1 MNITIRFSPI
11 AQRRIRAFRANR
23 RGWWSLWI
31 FVALFVLTL
40 CSSFVANDKPLVMSL
55 NHHLY
60 FPVLVHHTE
69 REYGGQ
75 LPFEPDYRSAYMKQ
89 LVAQSDGWMVF
100 PPIPFSYDTVNYDL
114 EVPAPSAPSR
124 ENWLGTDDQ
133 GRDVLAR
140 AIHGLRISILFG
152 LALTLVSVLIGVIFG
167 AIQGYF
173 GGFVDLFGQRLQD
186 VWSGLP
192 VLYILIILASFVT
205 PSFWWLLAVMA
216 LFSWLGLVDI
226 VRAEFLR
233 GRALEYVKA
242 ARALGLSDAKIM
254 FRHIL
259 PNALSAMLTLVPF
272 MVGGGISMLAALDF
286 LGFGLPAGSPSLGE
300 LTLQSTQNMQA
311 PWLAFTAVFTIGL
324 VLTLLV
330 FIGDALRDAFDPRSA

>member
-1 MNITIRFSPI
+1 MIEKLSPI

-23 RGWWSLWI
+23 RGWWALWI
-31 FVALFVLTL
+31 FVGLFLMSL
-40 CSSFVANDKPLVMSL
+40 GSNFIANDKPLLMRI
-55 NHHLY
+55 NNQLY
-60 FPVLVHHTE
+60 FPVLVRHTE
-69 REYGGQ
+69 LELGGQ
-75 LPFEPDYRSAYMKQ
+75 LPFEPDYRSPYMKQ
-89 LVAQSDGWMVF
+89 LVAQGHGWMVF
-100 PPIPFSYDTVNYDL
+100 PPIPFSYDTINYDL
-114 EVPAPSAPSR
+114 TVPAPSAPST

-140 AIHGLRISILFG
+140 AIHGIRISILFG
-152 LALTLVSVLIGVIFG
+152 LALTLVTMLVGVVVG

-173 GGFVDLFGQRLQD
+173 GGLVDLLGQRLLD

-205 PSFWWLLAVMA
+205 PNFWWLLGVMA
-216 LFSWLGLVDI
+216 MFSWLALVDV

-242 ARALGLSDAKIM
+242 ARALGLSDARIM
-254 FRHIL
+254 FRHVL
-259 PNALSAMLTLVPF
+259 PNALSATLTFAPF
-272 MVGGGISMLAALDF
+272 MVGAAISTLASLDF

-311 PWLAFTAVFTIGL
+311 PWLAVTAVFSIGL

-330 FIGDALRDAFDPRSA
+330 FIGDAVRDAFDTRSA

>member
-1 MNITIRFSPI
+1 MMEKISPVM
-11 AQRRIRAFRANR
+11 QRRIRAFRANR

-31 FVALFVLTL
+31 FIGLFVLTL
-40 CSSFVANDKPLVMSL
+40 FSNFVANDRPLVMSI

-60 FPVLVHHTE
+60 FPVLVRHTE

-75 LPFEPDYRSAYMKQ
+75 LPFEPDFRSPYMKE
-89 LVAQSDGWMVF
+89 LVARGHGWMVF
-100 PPIPFSYDTVNYDL
+100 PPIPFNYDTVNFDL

-133 GRDVLAR
+133 GRDVLSR
-140 AIHGLRISILFG
+140 AIHGLQISILFG
-152 LALTLVSVLIGVIFG
+152 LLLTVVSVLIATVFG

-173 GGFVDLFGQRLQD
+173 GGLVDLFGQRLQD

-192 VLYILIILASFVT
+192 MLYILIILGSFVT
-205 PSFWWLLAVMA
+205 PNFWWLMLVMS
-216 LFSWLGLVDI
+216 LFLWLNLVDL

-242 ARALGLSDAKIM
+242 ARALGLSDLKIM

-259 PNALSAMLTLVPF
+259 PNALTATLTYVPF
-272 MVGGGISMLAALDF
+272 MVGTAISTLAALDF

-311 PWLAFTAVFTIGL
+311 PWLAATAVGSIGL
-324 VLTLLV
+324 VMALLV
-330 FIGDALRDAFDPRSA
+330 FIGDALRDAFDPRVA